1 MKYLP
6 KRKSGERKSGETKSK
21 ERKKRQ
27 EWITTIGLISYLI
40 GLLMR
45 IPLGRIIG
53 DKGVGFFAAGM
64 EIFIVSIIILSY
76 GLSKSVAILIKYR
89 IKREM
94 YKSARRVFRSAL
106 FLAVISGAVVS
117 CGIFFFSEGI
127 AQVVVLEDMSYLA
140 IAAVAPAVFM
150 AAVMGVLK
158 GYFQGM
164 GSMMPTIH
172 SKLLEKVI
180 MFASSLI
187 LGVVLY
193 TYGLK
198 VAALLK
204 NEEYAS
210 AYGAFGASLG
220 IGIACLF
227 AVLHLLFIYAIYAG
241 SFKQQI
247 GKEGGKYTESGAEV
261 LIMLITTSLPY
272 TICALLYG
280 MNYLVDQRLFNYA
293 MNIKGQGSLRVLHWG
308 IYYGKY
314 SVVIGSAAI
323 LCTLSVIG
331 VIPRIAQL
339 FDRQDHRAVQE
350 EMGRSIHQLAVI
362 SIPCAVLIAVLA
374 EPIAELLFTGETKTA
389 IRLIQA
395 GTAVVVLFS
404 FTYFLAGILQ
414 RIRKIQIVILGG
426 LAAFILHLAVT
437 VLLLGNT
444 GMGITAVVCG
454 NIVFYL
460 TACGVCFFGVIRYM
474 KYSQEWIRT
483 FAITLIAAG
492 VSGLI
497 GMLLNKALLSFAGAA
512 VTLIICAVACFV
524 AYNVLLIVLRGV
536 REEEL
541 SGMPGGKLIVT
552 IAVRLHLM

>member
-1 MKYLP
+1 MKHLP
-6 KRKSGERKSGETKSK
+6 KRKSGEMKSK
-21 ERKKRQ
+21 ERKKKR
-27 EWITTIGLISYLI
+27 EWITTIGLVAYLI

-53 DKGVGFFAAGM
+53 DKGIGFFAAGM
-64 EIFIVSIIILSY
+64 EVFIISTIILSY
-76 GLSKSVAILIKYR
+76 GLSKTVTISIKYR

-94 YKSARRVFRSAL
+94 YRSAGRVFRSAL
-106 FLAVISGAVVS
+106 FLAVISGAVAA
-117 CGIFFFSEGI
+117 CGIFFFSTGI

-140 IAAVAPAVFM
+140 IAAAAPAVFL

-164 GSMMPTIH
+164 GTMMPTVH

-180 MFASSLI
+180 MCASSLI
-187 LGVVLY
+187 LGAVLY

-204 NEEYAS
+204 NGEYAS

-227 AVLHLLFIYAIYAG
+227 GTLHLLFIYAVYSG

-247 GKEGGKYTESGAEV
+247 GKDGGKYAESRAEI

-272 TICALLYG
+272 TICALLYS

-314 SVVIGSAAI
+314 SVVIGGAAI

-331 VIPRIAQL
+331 AVPRIAQL
-339 FDRQDHRAVQE
+339 FDRQDYRAVQE
-350 EMGRSIHQLAVI
+350 EMGRNIHQLAVI

-374 EPIAELLFTGETKTA
+374 EPIAELLFIEEIKTA
-389 IRLIQA
+389 VKLIQA

-426 LAAFILHLAVT
+426 LAAFILHLIVT

-444 GMGITAVVCG
+444 GLGITAVVCG

-460 TACGVCFFGVIRYM
+460 TACGVCFFGVTRYM
-474 KYSQEWIRT
+474 KYSQEWLRT

-497 GMLLNKALLSFAGAA
+497 GMLLNKALLSLAGAA
-512 VTLIICAVACFV
+512 ATLIIGVVACFIV
-524 AYNVLLIVLRGV
+524 YNVLLIVLRGV
-536 REEEL
+536 RKEEL
-541 SGMPGGKLIVT
+541 NEMPGGKLIVS
-552 IAVRLHLM
+552 IAARLRLM